1 MIVQLEGNKIVTSN
15 RLEKVLTARKYQI
28 LQLLAKYRF
37 LTTNQIHSLLQPERP
52 VKKTWKELD
61 RLRKLGM
68 VKSVSYEP
76 EKGIYGELCWLLL
89 LKGAKVIDFRGF
101 GRNNLR
107 KPSLEKVVYRTQ
119 ELILEWQVQHA
130 GNNSPVKWS
139 LEKPQN
145 LRTKN
150 VHQHTNQYY
159 RLIEAINSKIYR
171 QTGQKVQDAEGFQT
185 LCVPSKA
192 NDFVAYTN
200 SDYRLAV
207 VFILPPVRA
216 SEKFWLS
223 RIDQYQ
229 ELSKELPV
237 FGVFEDDK
245 QALAYKPILNPHGLR
260 VTILNR
266 VSVLLDSIASHPKM

>member
-1 MIVQLEGNKIVTSN
+1 MIIGNEAKKVNNSIE
-15 RLEKVLTARKYQI
+15 LEKFITVRRHQI

-68 VKSVSYEP
+68 IKSVTYEP

-89 LKGAKVIDFRGF
+89 LKGARVINFRGF

-107 KPSLEKVVYRTQ
+107 KPSPERVVYRGL

-130 GNNSPVKWS
+130 SNNFSATWN

-145 LRTKN
+145 LKTKN
-150 VHQHTNQYY
+150 LQHTNQYY
-159 RLIEAINSKIYR
+159 RLIEAVNWNIYR
-171 QTGQKVQDAEGFQT
+171 QTGLKPENAEGFQT
-185 LCVPSKA
+185 LCVPAKA
-192 NDFVAYTN
+192 NDFVAYTALDN
-200 SDYRLAV
+200 RLAV
-207 VFILPPVRA
+207 VLVLPPVRA
-216 SEKFWLS
+216 SEKFWSS

-229 ELSKELPV
+229 ELAKELPV

-245 QALAYKPILNPHGLR
+245 QALVYKPILNPHGLR
-260 VTILNR
+260 VTTLNR
-266 VSVLLDSIASHPKM
+266 VSVLLESIASHSKL

>member
-1 MIVQLEGNKIVTSN
+1 MVTQTETTKVN
-15 RLEKVLTARKYQI
+15 HLNGLEKALTDRRHQI
-28 LQLLAKYRF
+28 LQLLAQYRF

-68 VKSVSYEP
+68 IKSVSYES

-89 LKGAKVIDFRGF
+89 LRGAKVIDFRGF

-107 KPSLEKVVYRTQ
+107 KPSPEKVVYRTL

-130 GNNSPVKWS
+130 GSNSFANWS

-145 LRTKN
+145 LRTSN
-150 VHQHTNQYY
+150 SQQHTSQYY
-159 RLIEAINSKIYR
+159 RLIEAINWKIYR
-171 QTGQKVQDAEGFQT
+171 QTGHKPENPEGFQT
-185 LCVPSKA
+185 LCVPTKA
-192 NDFVAYTN
+192 NDFVAFSA
-200 SDYRLAV
+200 SDNRLAV
-207 VFILPPVRA
+207 VLILPPVHA

-223 RIDQYQ
+223 RIEQYQ
-229 ELSKELPV
+229 ELAKELPV

-245 QALAYKPILNPHGLR
+245 EALIYKPLLNPHGLR
-260 VTILNR
+260 VTTLNR
-266 VSVLLDSIASHPKM
+266 ISVLLEAIASHSKI